1 MFMSQGLAILKQT
14 IGFYSNQGSFK
25 KCLYKSIL
33 QEEFMKKIGSIISIL
48 APLALIMLFSGCVAV
63 KNASLEQDTLAK
75 KFLIEKDRSSLYIY
89 RNESFGAAIGMPV
102 VLDGKHIGKT
112 GANTYFRL
120 SVTPGQHTIKSLTE
134 NTSELTLNTLAGKN
148 YYVWQEV
155 KMGMWAARS
164 MLQEVDESNGQAA
177 VLECKL
183 LEPDD
188 M

>member
-1 MFMSQGLAILKQT
+1 
-14 IGFYSNQGSFK
+14 
-25 KCLYKSIL
+25 
-33 QEEFMKKIGSIISIL
+33 MKNVRKL
-48 APLALIMLFSGCVAV
+48 VLALIPLVYMMFFSGCVAV

-75 KFLIEKDRSSLYIY
+75 KFLIEKDRSNLYIY

-164 MLQEVDESNGQAA
+164 MLQEVDETTGQAA

-188 M
+188 T